1 LYRFFEYDDVEV
13 AMKFCQFETHCHT
26 AETSPCGVLSAVEV
40 VEGIKA
46 AGYAGTFITDHFYS
60 WFFER
65 GAMAALPWEEKA
77 ARYLMGYRAAKRHGD
92 KIGVKVFLGLEVQLD
107 GSPVEFLVYGP
118 DEEFIIS
125 AGPIYRLPLPE
136 FYRLMHENGFL
147 VFQAHPYRSGLS
159 PENPAYIDGIEIVN
173 AQPRNRS
180 HNPLALKFAAKH
192 DVMIIAGGDVHM
204 ANDIGRAGIMVPEMV
219 DSVEDFIAF
228 YREVR
233 TPELIITCGV
243 GMDCDT
249 AI

>member
-1 LYRFFEYDDVEV
+1 
-13 AMKFCQFETHCHT
+13 
-26 AETSPCGVLSAVEV
+26 
-40 VEGIKA
+40 
-46 AGYAGTFITDHFYS
+46 
-60 WFFER
+60 
-65 GAMAALPWEEKA
+65 
-77 ARYLMGYRAAKRHGD
+77 
-92 KIGVKVFLGLEVQLD
+92 
-107 GSPVEFLVYGP
+107 
-118 DEEFIIS
+118 
-125 AGPIYRLPLPE
+125 
-136 FYRLMHENGFL
+136 MHENGFL